1 MTGSFTLEGY
11 QDALKL
17 FDRNT
22 VQKALRRT
30 LKEIA
35 AKCRTLADKMIRQDY
50 NIKKKDLKGRL
61 KLTPVQTTTDGA
73 EIFLVVTGKKIPL
86 IQFQAQQTAVGVSVK
101 ISKTGPAKVI
111 PHTFKKTMAFG
122 ENVFERIEKAG
133 RRVGRGP
140 VKSISGPSV
149 VDLFNSKKIEEAMG
163 RLVEDEAETIFV
175 RNLEFYLSGAGWNV
189 EDLLVKELE

>member
-11 QDALKL
+11 KDALKL
-17 FDRNT
+17 FDRST

-30 LKEIA
+30 LKEVA
-35 AKCRTLADKMIRQDY
+35 AKCRTLADSMIRQDY
-50 NIKKKDLKGRL
+50 NIKKKDLKDKL
-61 KLTPVQTTTDGA
+61 KVSPAQTTADGA
-73 EIFLVVTGKKIPL
+73 EVFLTVKGKKIPL

-101 ISKTGPAKVI
+101 ISKVGPAKVI

-122 ENVFERIEKAG
+122 ESVFERVERSGKK
-133 RRVGRGP
+133 VGRFP

-149 VDLFNSKKIEEAMG
+149 VDLFNSKKIETAMNQ
-163 RLVEDEAETIFV
+163 LIENEAETIFV

-189 EDLLVKELE
+189 EDLIVKEWE